1 MQNRMMSGMPGQGHP
16 HPMFQ
21 NSQGGVV
28 RPQPMPGAPFPIGG
42 GPENQARMEMYR
54 PGPYPPNMMPTQG
67 PNGMI
72 NSSPMMPNQLARIS
86 QQIPPRT
93 GNFVPALPQ
102 PSVSAEKI
110 PQPILQNIVST
121 ANLGMKLDLR
131 KIAMNCRNA
140 EYNPKRFAAVIM
152 RIRDPKTTALIFS
165 SGKMVCTGAKSE
177 EFSRDAAKKYS
188 KAIKKVGFEDVNMQ
202 DFKIQNI
209 VGSCDVGF
217 PISLESLSSTHEK
230 FSQYEPEIFPGLIY
244 RMATPKIVL
253 LIFASGKIVLTG
265 AKNKNDIKEAYENIY
280 PVLKKYKKKN
290 VKPVTQQSQSARI

>member
-1 MQNRMMSGMPGQGHP
+1 MPNRMMNGMPNQGHQ
-16 HPMFQ
+16 HPMYTGA
-21 NSQGGVV
+21 NGGPL
-28 RPQPMPGAPFPIGG
+28 RPQALPGTPFMSAD
-42 GPENQARMEMYR
+42 QQQRMEMYR
-54 PGPYPPNMMPTQG
+54 GGQFPPSMNQSG
-67 PNGMI
+67 
-72 NSSPMMPNQLARIS
+72 SSSAMLNPPPIMPNQLARIPP
-86 QQIPPRT
+86 QLQPRT
-93 GNFVPALPQ
+93 SNYPPVPQTAQ
-102 PSVSAEKI
+102 TSSEKI

-131 KIAMNCRNA
+131 KIALNCRNA
-140 EYNPKRFAAVIM
+140 EYNPRRFAAVIM
-152 RIRDPKTTALIFS
+152 RIREPKTTALIFS
-165 SGKMVCTGAKSE
+165 SGKMVRTGAKSE

-217 PISLESLSSTHEK
+217 PISLESLSSAHDK

-280 PVLKKYKKKN
+280 PVLKKYKKKS
-290 VKPVTQQSQSARI
+290 VKPVTQQQPTGRQ